1 MGLRPGWPPAEDLV
15 WPARRSKFHHDGD
28 RLTRME
34 HECGRAIDLV
44 WEGDRVTEAV
54 ASDGRRVRYRYDPAG
69 RLVAAT
75 GPLGTRTYRWGE
87 DGRMSAVIDADGV
100 VEAENAYD
108 SGGRVVRQ
116 RSPFGRVTRFSYL
129 PGRITVVSDEDGE
142 RSNTWIA
149 DERGRLVGVVDAHG
163 RASR

>member
-1 MGLRPGWPPAEDLV
+1 
-15 WPARRSKFHHDGD
+15 
-28 RLTRME
+28 ME

-69 RLVAAT
+69 RVVAAT

-108 SGGRVVRQ
+108 SAGRVVRQ
-116 RSPFGRVTRFSYL
+116 RSPFRPGDPLLVPAWSYHR
-129 PGRITVVSDEDGE
+129 GVR
-142 RSNTWIA
+142 
-149 DERGRLVGVVDAHG
+149 RGRGKVQYLDRG
-163 RASR
+163 RAAVSLASSMRTGGASR